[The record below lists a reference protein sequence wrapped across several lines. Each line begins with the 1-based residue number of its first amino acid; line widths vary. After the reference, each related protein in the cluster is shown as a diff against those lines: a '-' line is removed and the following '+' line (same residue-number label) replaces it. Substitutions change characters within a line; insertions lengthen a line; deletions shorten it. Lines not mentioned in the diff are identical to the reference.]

1 MRKSRIPDFNIA
13 YLCTMQFVITEK
25 EIWQALAEVKDPEIP
40 TLSMVDMGIITK
52 VEMLDS
58 GKVYVEMTPT
68 FTGCPAIKMMETMV
82 SDRLLALGLQDV
94 EVVTTFD
101 KPWNSNKLTER
112 GLLCLKKHGLA
123 PPPKHDG
130 EISADLL
137 EHVACPFC
145 NSTNT
150 EMKSPFGPTLCRS
163 LHYCNNCLQ
172 AFEQFKPVV

>member
-1 MRKSRIPDFNIA
+1 
-13 YLCTMQFVITEK
+13 MQTAITEA
-25 EIWQALAEVKDPEIP
+25 EIWKILESVNDPEIP

-52 VEMLDS
+52 VEVLES
-58 GKVYVEMTPT
+58 GKVLVEMTPT

-82 SDRLLALGLQDV
+82 SERLKEAGILDAQV
-94 EVVTTFD
+94 TTTFD

-123 PPPKHDG
+123 PPPKHEG
-130 EISADLL
+130 EITMELL
-137 EHVACPFC
+137 EHVPCPFC
-145 NSTNT
+145 NSKNT

-163 LHYCNNCLQ
+163 LHYCNDCLQ